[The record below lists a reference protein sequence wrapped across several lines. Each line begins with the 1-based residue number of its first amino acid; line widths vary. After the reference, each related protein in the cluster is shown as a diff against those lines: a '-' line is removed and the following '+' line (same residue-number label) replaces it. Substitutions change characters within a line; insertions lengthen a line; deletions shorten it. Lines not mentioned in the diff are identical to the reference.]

1 MQDSSNFKIY
11 LNPPDPFTSWFD
23 ALEKRHMAH
32 LTFPEIRH
40 GVQALSS
47 LYVERRS
54 QIGTGT
60 ALTGAGK
67 KAAFAMFYGPLHFL
81 LVREIVRSLHTN
93 VPTSVPAI
101 LDLGCGTGIAG
112 AAWALETVP
121 RARVV
126 GVERNP
132 WAASECRWTYHALGI
147 QGTVRAADIEKLR
160 IPRDSA
166 IIAAFTMNELDE
178 AVRDRLLREFLRGSG
193 QGGPV
198 LIIEP
203 IARRL
208 VRWWD
213 DWAGQ
218 WVAAGGREDS
228 WRFKVELP
236 KRLALMDRA
245 AGLDHKELTARSLWL
260 PGRP

>member
-1 MQDSSNFKIY
+1 MNSFDS
-11 LNPPDPFTSWFD
+11 FTSWFD

-47 LYVERRS
+47 LYVERRN
-54 QIGTGT
+54 QLGTGT

-67 KAAFAMFYGPLHFL
+67 RAAFAMFYGPLHFL
-81 LVREIVRSLHTN
+81 LVRDIVRSIGAG
-93 VPTSVPAI
+93 SSPAI
-101 LDLGCGTGIAG
+101 LDLGSGTGIAG
-112 AAWALETVP
+112 AAWALEMVP
-121 RARVV
+121 QSRVV

-147 QGTVRAADIEKLR
+147 RGSVRNAEIEKLR

-166 IIAAFTMNELDE
+166 VIAAFTMNELEE

-228 WRFKVELP
+228 WRFQVELP
-236 KRLALMDRA
+236 ERLALMDRA

-260 PGRP
+260 PARP